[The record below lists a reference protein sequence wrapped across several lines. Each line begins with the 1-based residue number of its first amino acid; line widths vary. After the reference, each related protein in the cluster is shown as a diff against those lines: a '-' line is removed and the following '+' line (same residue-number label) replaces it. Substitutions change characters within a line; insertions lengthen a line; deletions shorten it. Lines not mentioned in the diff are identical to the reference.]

1 MFFGR
6 NKRSSFKRGNSLLE
20 LVAASTILATT
31 MVPALR
37 MMSDSLKVS
46 RQIETANLMST
57 FCVSKLEERM
67 AQTARVWAT
76 SAVSGNFNAAGYA
89 NIRFQV
95 TRSDATSDGGI
106 PGRLMTLTSTVWED
120 ENGNGS
126 WSTGEPRVIFATKLS
141 RTASIING

>member
-37 MMSDSLKVS
+37 M
-46 RQIETANLMST
+46 MST